1 MPNKTRGAKILSML
15 PNSFTLVLA
24 LLTNLWIWG
33 IFSYNLL
40 LGFLVILSTV
50 FLYLHLRNDKT
61 TSFKI
66 LLFLSF
72 TLLLLFQWRTTN
84 VSSLTSLDNDQKRV
98 QQMRLNEYPPVSI
111 QIKEKTIWIP
121 IAHWFEGRKE
131 TIAAF
136 RTQNNFSES
145 LDPML
150 YFFANHPRER
160 VGVKEF
166 EKFPYILFPFFILGI
181 FYLSKKLNI
190 ITLLLPCLILPLA
203 LISIIGNMNNLGP
216 FSLFPFIS
224 IAISVGLTETHR
236 RTKLLLHK
244 SYQKALIAFAVVF
257 VLVFL
262 QIASYAKY

>member
-1 MPNKTRGAKILSML
+1 ML
-15 PNSFTLVLA
+15 ANFFTLILV

-40 LGFLVILSTV
+40 LGFLVLLSTV

-61 TSFKI
+61 TSFKV

-72 TLLLLFQWRTTN
+72 PLLLLFQWRTTN
-84 VSSLTSLDNDQKRV
+84 VTSLTSLDNDQKRV

-136 RTQNNFSES
+136 RMQNNFSES
-145 LDPML
+145 IDPML

-160 VGVKEF
+160 VGTEEF
-166 EKFPYILFPFFILGI
+166 EKFPYILFPFFLFGV
-181 FYLSKKLNI
+181 FYLPKKLKLV
-190 ITLLLPCLILPLA
+190 TLLASLILPLA
-203 LISIIGNMNNLGP
+203 LISIIGSKNNLGP

-224 IAISVGLTETHR
+224 VATSVGLAETHR
-236 RTKLLLHK
+236 RAKLLLHK
-244 SYQKALIAFAVVF
+244 NYQKALIAFAVVF

-262 QIASYAKY
+262 QITTYAKY